1 MIKREEN
8 TRCICHFSFWR
19 LLCLVFIFTLLF
31 FTNNIAVRADSGTKN
46 AKSRS
51 IAIVYD
57 NSGSMYIDQ
66 NLAWCRAIYSME
78 VFASMMNEGDTFQ
91 IYPMF
96 EITVGQ
102 KTYSSQNPFTL
113 YGGGATSGIRDIFTT
128 NAGGTPIETI
138 LDAYTGLNQTR
149 ADEKWLIVLT
159 DGDVFYEDGASLG
172 RRTQSRLSEVLTE
185 YNHSVN
191 VLYLGI
197 GANAVIP
204 EVEDGSPFQYYAD
217 KASNSADVLSKL
229 TEMCNFIFGRDV
241 LDSTNDQLSF
251 DVSMKKLFLFVQGSD
266 ISQVALQD
274 SSGRS
279 IGAPTLEY
287 TPRYSEQGAG
297 NYAAVSDQSLSGTIA
312 VYDTPLDAGTYTL
325 SYAGNPS
332 NVEVYY
338 EPDVDLS
345 AVFLDEHGDEVSA
358 SEHLYSGTY
367 SIRYCLVDKDG
378 TPTSSALLGE
388 THYTV
393 DYTKNG
399 KVESAES
406 DSEGEISVD
415 LAEGDTL
422 SGGIEVSYLSGYTIA
437 RTFEDF
443 GWPAEGISVVNR
455 PAGALD
461 LELTG
466 GQETIPL
473 SLLEQDPYSIN
484 LKYNGARLTSE
495 ELKNAGLLVE
505 RESGN
510 IDWEI
515 VQDGDT
521 YLLSLR
527 YPEPVE
533 TTECGECHLSVSA
546 SYTDPFG
553 VTAVSEPQ
561 DIVFTVE
568 DDGATLSVTV
578 SGDDYFVLSDL
589 DEGEILVKLQ
599 MDGQELTEEQL
610 SAASVTID
618 GEIPCTAEPVYGASA
633 FRVKIADSKKA
644 VAGKYRLRIT
654 GTAEDQIGR
663 EITGRKE
670 WGVELQH
677 YPRWLRILSICLIVL
692 LILASLISYMNMKVL
707 TKRIILNNAESLF
720 MVDGDIITGSGNCKF
735 SGGNKKKGTLQ
746 LASPRFVSDP
756 LVKGGVNLSLEAVS
770 KRSVKSNRRK
780 ARVVRLSVVNQT
792 AFQNMQIANH
802 TLVKTMDGDG
812 VVWVFDGK
820 PFLSLT
826 AIPPFEIS
834 WKTLCIYNG
843 ETQTNVEYTYK
854 AVLQAK

>member
-8 TRCICHFSFWR
+8 TRYIYYFSFWR
-19 LLCLVFIFTLLF
+19 LLCFVFIFLLLF
-31 FTNNIAVRADSGTKN
+31 FTNNMAVKADSGAKN
-46 AKSRS
+46 ANSRS

-78 VFASMMNEGDTFQ
+78 VFASMMNTGDTFQ

-102 KTYSSQNPFTL
+102 KTYSSQNPYTL
-113 YGGGATSGIRDIFTT
+113 YGGKDTSGIRDIFTT

-138 LDAYTGLNQTR
+138 LDAYTGLNQTK

-159 DGDVFYEDGASLG
+159 DGDVFYENGASLG
-172 RRTQSRLSEVLTE
+172 RQTQSRLSEVLTE
-185 YNHSVN
+185 CNHSVN

-204 EVEDGSPFQYYAD
+204 EVEDGLPFRYYAD
-217 KASNSADVLSKL
+217 KASNSVDVLSKL
-229 TEMCNFIFGRDV
+229 TEMCNFIFGRDA
-241 LDSTNDQLSF
+241 LDSTNNQLSF

-266 ISQVALQD
+266 ISQVSLLD
-274 SSGRS
+274 SSGQS
-279 IGAPTLEY
+279 IGAPSLEY
-287 TPRYSEQGAG
+287 MPQYSEMGAG
-297 NYAAVSDQSLSGTIA
+297 NYNAVSDQSLSGTIA
-312 VYDTPLDAGTYTL
+312 VYNTPLDAGTYTL
-325 SYAGNPS
+325 SYTGNPS

-338 EPDVDLS
+338 EPDVDLNV
-345 AVFLDEHGDEVSA
+345 VFFDEQGDAVSA
-358 SEHLYSGTY
+358 SEQLYPGTY
-367 SIRYCLVDKDG
+367 TVRYCLVDKDG
-378 TPTSSALLGE
+378 ISTFSALLGN

-393 DYTKNG
+393 HYTKNG
-399 KVESAES
+399 EDQAAES
-406 DSEGEISVD
+406 DSEGEVTID

-466 GQETIPL
+466 GQDSVPL
-473 SLLEQDPYSIN
+473 SLLEQNPYIIG
-484 LKYNGARLTSE
+484 LEYNGERLTSE
-495 ELKNAGLLVE
+495 ELKKAVLSVE
-505 RESGN
+505 RERGN

-521 YLLSLR
+521 FLLSLR
-527 YPEPVE
+527 YPAPVK
-533 TTECGECHLSVSA
+533 TTECGEYHLTVSA
-546 SYTDPFG
+546 SYTDSFG
-553 VTAVSEPQ
+553 VTAVSGPK
-561 DIVFTVE
+561 DIYFTVE
-568 DDGATLSVTV
+568 DDGAALSVTV
-578 SGDDYFVLSDL
+578 SGDDYFVLSNL
-589 DEGEILVKLQ
+589 DKGEILVKLQ

-618 GEIPCTAEPVYGASA
+618 GGIPCTAEPVYSSSA

-644 VAGKYRLRIT
+644 VAGKYKLHIT
-654 GTAEDQIGR
+654 AVAKDQIGR
-663 EITGRKE
+663 EITGQKE
-670 WGVELQH
+670 WAVELQP
-677 YPRWLRILSICLIVL
+677 YPRWLRLLGICLILL
-692 LILASLISYMNMKVL
+692 LILVLVISYMNMKVL
-707 TKRIILNNAESLF
+707 AKRIILSNTESLF
-720 MVDGDIITGSGNCKF
+720 IVDGDIITGSGSCKF

-746 LASPRFVSDP
+746 VASPRFVPDP

-770 KRSVKSNRRK
+770 KRSVKANRRK
-780 ARVVRLSVVNQT
+780 ARVVKLSVVNET
-792 AFQNMQIANH
+792 AFQNIQIANH
-802 TLVKTMDGDG
+802 TLVKTIDGGG
-812 VVWVFDGK
+812 VVWIFDGK
-820 PFLSLT
+820 PYLSLA

-834 WKTLCIYNG
+834 WKTPCTYNG